1 MKSSK
6 RHVDNANKVDRERQ
20 YPILEAIDILVS
32 AKAVK
37 FDESLDIA
45 VNLGIDPRHA
55 DQLVRGAMLL
65 PQGLGKDV
73 RVIVFAKGEKEKEA
87 TDAGADFSGSDDLI
101 KKIADG
107 WLEFDTVIAAPDVM
121 GQVSKLGKI
130 LGPRGLMPNPK
141 LGTVTFDVAKA
152 VKDAKAGKIEY
163 KVEKAGIVHASLGK
177 ISFGKE
183 KLLDNIKAFIDE
195 IIKAKPEGAKGTYLK
210 SLSVS
215 STMGPGIKIEVA
227 SLTA

>member
-1 MKSSK
+1 MKRSK
-6 RHVDNANKVDRERQ
+6 RHAENASKVDREKL
-20 YPILEAIDILVS
+20 YPISEALEILVS
-32 AKAVK
+32 AKGAK
-37 FDESLDIA
+37 FDESLDVAI
-45 VNLGIDPRHA
+45 NLGVDPRHA
-55 DQLVRGAMLL
+55 DQMVRGAMLL

-73 RVIVFAKGEKEKEA
+73 RVVVFAKGEKEKEA
-87 TDAGADFSGSDDLI
+87 ADAGADYCGSDDLI

-107 WLEFDTVIAAPDVM
+107 WLDFDTVIAAPDVM

-141 LGTVTFDVAKA
+141 LGTVTFDVARA
-152 VKDAKAGKIEY
+152 VKEAKAGKIEY

-177 ISFGKE
+177 LSFGKE

-210 SLSVS
+210 GLSVS
-215 STMGPGIKIEVA
+215 STMGPGIKIELA
-227 SLTA
+227 SISA